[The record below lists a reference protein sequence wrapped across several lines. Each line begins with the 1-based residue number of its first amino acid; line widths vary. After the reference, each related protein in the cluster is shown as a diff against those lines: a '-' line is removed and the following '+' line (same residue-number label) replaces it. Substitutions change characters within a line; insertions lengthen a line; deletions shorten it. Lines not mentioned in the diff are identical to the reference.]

1 MIKFGEVRSFVEVV
15 DLMRKK
21 QKEFQLHKAYNEM
34 VDAKYWEGQV
44 DNLLLQLQKAI
55 AVTEREKKIK
65 AQPTL
70 C

>member
-1 MIKFGEVRSFVEVV
+1 
-15 DLMRKK
+15 MRKK

>member
-1 MIKFGEVRSFVEVV
+1 MIKFGEVRSFVEAV

-21 QKEFQLHKAYNEM
+21 QTEFQGHKAYNEM

-55 AVTEREKKIK
+55 AVTEREKKTK